1 MKRPLFVKNWFI
13 DRDSDFRFV
22 YNRFEKR
29 VCSQRTRFQQVDIVD
44 TQNLG
49 RVVILDKKVQSAES
63 DEFIYH
69 EALVHPALITH
80 PNPRNVLILG
90 GGEGATM
97 REVLKHATVQKVVM
111 VDIDGEFVRLCRK
124 YLKKW
129 HKGSFKDRRVEVLF
143 IDAMEYMRTSQY
155 TFDVII
161 ADISDPIEEGPALK
175 IYTKEFYN
183 LVKKILAPKGIFVT
197 HATEVHYATY
207 KKTAD
212 EIVQTLN
219 PIFPVVKLYFEYVPS
234 FICLW
239 GFAIASLKYR
249 PEKLSIETIGRRLR
263 KRGIKNLLYY
273 DAETQKRMFT
283 LPACL
288 KRFLNGT

>member
-219 PIFPVVKLYFEYVPS
+219 RIFPVVKLYFEYVPS